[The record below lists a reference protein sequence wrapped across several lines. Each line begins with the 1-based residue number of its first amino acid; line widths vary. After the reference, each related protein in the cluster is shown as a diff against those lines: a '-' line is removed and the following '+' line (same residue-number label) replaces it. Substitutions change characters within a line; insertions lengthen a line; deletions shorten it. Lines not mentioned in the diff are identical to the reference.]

1 MTTLFGISNCD
12 TIKKAKSWLD
22 ANGINYTFHDYK
34 KSGIDKSTL
43 VEWCKEFGYEA
54 LLNKRG
60 TTWRKLDDSLKQSVN
75 ESTAIKIMMEHT
87 SVIKRPVL
95 ISGKTRILGFD
106 EASYQSLL

>member
-12 TIKKAKSWLD
+12 TIKKAKRWLD
-22 ANGINYTFHDYK
+22 ANGVDYTFHDYK

-43 VEWCKEFGYEA
+43 TQWCQEFGYES

-60 TTWRKLDDSLKQSVN
+60 TTWRKLDDHLKESVN
-75 ESTAIKIMMEHT
+75 ESSAIKIMMENT

-95 ISGKTRILGFD
+95 ISGKIRILGFD